1 MRAPRIRKL
10 RRREDVPGLVEALGY
25 AKLVDLGDGQRGD
38 MGVPIRL
45 RALEA
50 LAEVASEP
58 DVPRIGVALRDRIPT
73 VRHLAVRVIRKLG
86 PAPAA
91 EALATAVV
99 APGQPEF
106 LEARLE
112 ALEALEELDK
122 SGGMGT
128 ARRLAEAAVDGG
140 PEVALDQVTQ
150 DALAGF
156 VAESSSGEVSG
167 LVDEL
172 IDRLPAMNGSL
183 ENAQVVLSWLG
194 PASVGPL
201 IGALERDGGFR
212 EPAAAVLGSIRD
224 SQALEPL
231 TAVLED
237 RRAHVR
243 QVAAWALGELRDP
256 RTAEPLM
263 RATMDDEYAVRRQA
277 GEALDAMG
285 SVALMAGM
293 ATMIRSLEHHT
304 DAPTVARLVEEGL
317 DHTPS
322 STRSR
327 AGGSPGWA
335 PRFVERLLARPNP
348 S

>member
-1 MRAPRIRKL
+1 
-10 RRREDVPGLVEALGY
+10 LVEALGY
-25 AKLVDLGDGQRGD
+25 TKLVDLGDGQLGD
-38 MGVPIRL
+38 TGVSVRL

-58 DVPRIGVALRDRIPT
+58 DGPRISVALRDRVPT
-73 VRHLAVRVIRKLG
+73 VRQSAVRVIRKLG
-86 PAPAA
+86 PAPCAD
-91 EALATAVV
+91 ALAAAIV
-99 APGQPEF
+99 APGKAPF
-106 LEARLE
+106 TEARLE
-112 ALEALEELDK
+112 ALEVLEELDK
-122 SGGMGT
+122 NGGEGT
-128 ARRLAEAAVDGG
+128 ARRLALAAVDGG
-140 PEVALDQVTQ
+140 SGVALDQVTQ

-156 VAESSSGEVSG
+156 IAGSSPAEVSD
-167 LVDEL
+167 LVEEL

-194 PASVGPL
+194 PESVKPL
-201 IGALERDGGFR
+201 IGALEREGGFR

-231 TAVLED
+231 TAILED

-243 QVAAWALGELRDP
+243 QVAVWALGELRDP

-263 RATMDDEYAVRRQA
+263 RATMDDEYSVRRQA
-277 GEALDAMG
+277 GEALDSMG

-293 ATMIRSLEHHT
+293 ANMIRSLEQHA

-317 DHTPS
+317 EHTPS
-322 STRSR
+322 TTRAR
-327 AGGSPGWA
+327 TGGRPGWA